1 MENENKTPKHENPWL
16 LLGLLLVPSLVILSK
31 QPAFAMSARMIELFS
46 LTDIPQRLH
55 GHTEY
60 VLYVPLSAIVVS
72 LFRLTLGLPVLSL
85 FRPILTAVA
94 FRIIGIP
101 WGLAFLLVVLSSV
114 VLLKPLIRDA
124 HYYVRV
130 PLILSLVAAFL
141 VVPLIAAKWWHLTL
155 LQHFAYFP
163 IISLSLICEAFTK
176 ILNES
181 GLRAALWPTLN
192 TVAAAIVIALLA
204 RIPGAMPLLLR
215 YPEVLFLQAGVVLL
229 IGKFLDLRIFEN
241 RNPFL
246 PRAIPV
252 EGALQP
258 AASAS
263 AQMAIE

>member
-1 MENENKTPKHENPWL
+1 MDSESKPPTHENPWL
-16 LLGLLLVPSLVILSK
+16 LALLLAAPSLIMLSK
-31 QPAFAMSARMIELFS
+31 QPIFAVSTRMNELFS
-46 LTDIPQRLH
+46 LADIPHRLH

-60 VLYVPLSAIVVS
+60 VLYVPLSAIVVCI
-72 LFRLTLGLPVLSL
+72 FRLTLGLPVLSL

-101 WGLAFLLVVLSSV
+101 WGLAFLVAVLSCV

-130 PLILSLVAAFL
+130 PLILSLVAAFM
-141 VVPLIAAKWWHLTL
+141 VVPLIAAKWWHISL

-192 TVAAAIVIALLA
+192 TIAAAIFITLLA

-215 YPEVLFLQAGVVLL
+215 YPEVLFLQAGIVLL
-229 IGKFLDLRIFEN
+229 IGKFLDLRLFQD

-246 PRAIPV
+246 PRV
-252 EGALQP
+252 VL
-258 AASAS
+258 AAENAS
-263 AQMAIE
+263 MPSSTGVQIATE